1 MMVKYLQPCFPALL
15 PLHQHCKIQTLKH
28 CYVENIF
35 LKDSGYWWSKD
46 FHVKQWWQRETF
58 GKMMEGLHLGFKR
71 GIQQLYPNS
80 LASKWSK
87 TSHASVWSS
96 CWLIPSGI
104 VDWTGKFT
112 SRNILKKRCIN
123 FEVRLFFKWINWICL
138 LLDFIGTNNLLY
150 VQLGNIMCAFFWRVK
165 LYCISGKI
173 SDRYLKSK
181 VLVVMLSSC
190 ENVNY
195 KIICYSKYWCEILF
209 LPLILILTYIICHE
223 NRDSFFFIFIQT
235 TSFE

>member
-1 MMVKYLQPCFPALL
+1 
-15 PLHQHCKIQTLKH
+15 
-28 CYVENIF
+28 
-35 LKDSGYWWSKD
+35 
-46 FHVKQWWQRETF
+46 
-58 GKMMEGLHLGFKR
+58 MMEGLHLGFKR

-87 TSHASVWSS
+87 TSHASVWLS

-104 VDWTGKFT
+104 EDWTGKFT
-112 SRNILKKRCIN
+112 SRIILKKRCIN

-190 ENVNY
+190 ENLNY

-223 NRDSFFFIFIQT
+223 NRDSFFLFLYKLLRLSSTIKMGKLNVMKRMLNVFT
-235 TSFE
+235 VLPGYSFVVENPSKLQGSIMLLIGL